1 MSDLDFEELDKAIN
15 ELYESLDE
23 DDGQEPVESNESA
36 AKSES
41 TIDGEQPK
49 SRNLSRRQISGKPGR
64 RAREQRTELT
74 EADDVVADEVV
85 EQPRLTTKGQGHFM
99 DMVHPSSDAQVQ
111 HKHNFA
117 SERQAELDAKLAEE
131 AAKEDEPTQPSKIAV
146 TVADEPD
153 DEPVQP
159 KSIAIDEADD
169 ADDTNDANET
179 KAPVEAVAEKP
190 EATASTE
197 SEDSDDSNST
207 DVIKRDEDEVAKPKA
222 AAPHMAGR
230 RGTQYT
236 STNRRTGHDLA
247 QPLPVAA
254 AATEPIGDAPAKNTY
269 ETPFLPG
276 AKVEK
281 RPLGGGRAVESPIA
295 EYVTGSSRY
304 DRGTDESH
312 SDTESRR
319 SSVPSH
325 IERINSSDDAN
336 RHGGANS
343 GRGSANRQSGRT
355 NSRQPATTDGGRGK
369 AMRIAGRILL
379 FLFIIIAGVLTGLA
393 FYYYGG

>member
-23 DDGQEPVESNESA
+23 DDGQELVESNGSA

-41 TIDGEQPK
+41 TMGGEQPK
-49 SRNLSRRQISGKPGR
+49 SRNLSRRQISSKPGR
-64 RAREQRTELT
+64 RTREPRTELAET
-74 EADDVVADEVV
+74 DDVVADEVV
-85 EQPRLTTKGQGHFM
+85 EQPRLTTKGRGHFM

-153 DEPVQP
+153 DEPAQP

-169 ADDTNDANET
+169 ADDTNDTNET
-179 KAPVEAVAEKP
+179 KAPAEAVAEKP
-190 EATASTE
+190 EATASAK
-197 SEDSDDSNST
+197 SENSDDGNST

-236 STNRRTGHDLA
+236 SANRRTGHDLA

-254 AATEPIGDAPAKNTY
+254 AATEPIGDAPVKNTY

-295 EYVTGSSRY
+295 EYVTGSSRS
-304 DRGTDESH
+304 DRRTDESH

-336 RHGGANS
+336 RHGGVDS

-355 NSRQPATTDGGRGK
+355 NSRQPATTDGGQGR
-369 AMRIAGRILL
+369 AMRIVGRILL
-379 FLFIIIAGVLTGLA
+379 FLFIIITGVLTGLA

>member
-23 DDGQEPVESNESA
+23 DDGQEPVEPNESA

-41 TIDGEQPK
+41 AMGGEQPK
-49 SRNLSRRQISGKPGR
+49 SRNLSRRQMSSKPGR
-64 RAREQRTELT
+64 RAREPRTELAET
-74 EADDVVADEVV
+74 DDVVADEVV
-85 EQPRLTTKGQGHFM
+85 EQPRLTTKGRGHFM

-153 DEPVQP
+153 DEPAQP
-159 KSIAIDEADD
+159 KSITIDEADD
-169 ADDTNDANET
+169 VDDANET

-190 EATASTE
+190 EATASAK
-197 SEDSDDSNST
+197 SEDSDDSNDT

-254 AATEPIGDAPAKNTY
+254 AATEPVSDASAKNTY

-295 EYVTGSSRY
+295 EYVAGSSRS
-304 DRGTDESH
+304 DRGTGESH
-312 SDTESRR
+312 SDTESHR

-355 NSRQPATTDGGRGK
+355 NSRQPATTDGGQGR
-369 AMRIAGRILL
+369 AMRIVGRILL
-379 FLFIIIAGVLTGLA
+379 FLFIIIAGVLAGLA

>member
-1 MSDLDFEELDKAIN
+1 
-15 ELYESLDE
+15 
-23 DDGQEPVESNESA
+23 
-36 AKSES
+36 
-41 TIDGEQPK
+41 
-49 SRNLSRRQISGKPGR
+49 
-64 RAREQRTELT
+64 
-74 EADDVVADEVV
+74 
-85 EQPRLTTKGQGHFM
+85 
-99 DMVHPSSDAQVQ
+99 
-111 HKHNFA
+111 
-117 SERQAELDAKLAEE
+117 
-131 AAKEDEPTQPSKIAV
+131 
-146 TVADEPD
+146 
-153 DEPVQP
+153 
-159 KSIAIDEADD
+159 
-169 ADDTNDANET
+169 
-179 KAPVEAVAEKP
+179 
-190 EATASTE
+190 
-197 SEDSDDSNST
+197 
-207 DVIKRDEDEVAKPKA
+207 
-222 AAPHMAGR
+222 MAGR

-254 AATEPIGDAPAKNTY
+254 AATEPIGDAPVKNTY

-295 EYVTGSSRY
+295 EYVAGSSRS
-304 DRGTDESH
+304 DRGTGESH
-312 SDTESRR
+312 SDTESHR